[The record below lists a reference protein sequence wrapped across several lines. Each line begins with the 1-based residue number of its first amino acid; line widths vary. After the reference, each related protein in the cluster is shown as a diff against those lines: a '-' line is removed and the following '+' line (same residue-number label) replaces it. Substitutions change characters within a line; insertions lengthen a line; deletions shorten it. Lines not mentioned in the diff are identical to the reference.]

1 MRFINSLHEG
11 EKISEVYLCRRKT
24 MAVGK
29 SGKEYCSLDLQ
40 DRTGTI
46 DGKIWDLGSAGIRE
60 FDELNYVAVTADVTS
75 FNGSLQLNIKEI
87 RIADPGTYD
96 EGDYLPVSQY
106 DIEDMY
112 KELLGFVDS
121 IDNQYL
127 SALAKMYFVED
138 KDFIEKFKKHSAA
151 KRVHHGFVGGLL
163 EHTLSVTRL
172 CDKIAGNYSYLNRDL
187 LITAAIFHDV
197 GKVYEL
203 SDFPTNDYTDAGQL
217 LGHIMMGSEMV
228 GTSARKIQGFPTTL
242 LHELKHCI
250 LAHHGELEYGSPKKP
265 ALAEAIA
272 LHYADDIDAKLET
285 FKEAINAPGLKD
297 GAWAGFNKMLD
308 SNIRKTIG

>member
-1 MRFINSLHEG
+1 MKFINTLTEG
-11 EKISEVYLCRRKT
+11 ERISETYLCRRKT
-24 MAVGK
+24 SAVGK
-29 SGKEYCSLDLQ
+29 SGKEYMSLDLQ
-40 DRTGTI
+40 DKTGNI
-46 DGKIWDLGSAGIRE
+46 DGKIWDVGSAGIRE
-60 FDELNYVAVTADVTS
+60 FDELNYVTVTADVTS
-75 FNGSLQLNIKEI
+75 FNGALQLNIKEI
-87 RIADPGTYD
+87 RKADEGTYD
-96 EGDYLPVSQY
+96 EVDYLPSSEY
-106 DIEDMY
+106 DIDEMY
-112 KELLGFVDS
+112 NELLGFVDS
-121 IDNQYL
+121 IKNDYL
-127 SALAKMYFVED
+127 SQLAKMYFVD
-138 KDFIEKFKKHSAA
+138 DTAFIEKFKKHSAA

-172 CDKIAGNYSYLNRDL
+172 CSKIAENYSYLNRDL

-203 SDFPTNDYTDAGQL
+203 SDFPSNDYTDAGQL

-228 GTSARKIQGFPTTL
+228 GTSARKIPGFPTTL

-285 FKEAINAPGLKD
+285 FKEAVNDPGLQN